1 MKALLK
7 SCAICSFI
15 AGTFAAGVAAGCY
28 IHPSAFMVV
37 LGLALMGEVSF
48 LEWYYKRKKE

>member
-1 MKALLK
+1 MNALLK

-37 LGLALMGEVSF
+37 VGIALMGEVSF
-48 LEWYYKRKKE
+48 LEWYYKKNK

>member
-15 AGTFAAGVAAGCY
+15 AGTLAAGAAAGSY

-37 LGLALMGEVSF
+37 VGLALIGEVSF
-48 LEWYYKRKKE
+48 LEWYYKK